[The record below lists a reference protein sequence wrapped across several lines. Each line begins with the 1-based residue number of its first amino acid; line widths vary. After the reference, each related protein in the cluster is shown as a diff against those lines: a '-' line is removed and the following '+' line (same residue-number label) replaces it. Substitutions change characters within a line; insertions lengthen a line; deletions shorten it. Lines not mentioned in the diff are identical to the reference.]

1 VKIEL
6 KKPHLKRKQG
16 DTEPAVNAN
25 FAAADF
31 SVGGMATPAYATE
44 ESSPDAF
51 SVDVRNADAS
61 VNILDEADGTKWWKK
76 ILAPGLVSEIG
87 TGIALMSFFSLMLA
101 SANML
106 TAIPFALVGVI
117 TYLVLT
123 FLGNI
128 LTERVKYFAAAGI
141 IVALVVLIIVLRHY
155 ILGGI
160 GSIMN
165 EVYNVSEAEQAYI
178 YNKFSLS
185 SAAESHPDMCVRL
198 AVVWVSMLVGTIAS
212 IPPAVVRKIIGIVAV
227 CASMIAFAY
236 YGILPSAVC
245 LVVMAIA
252 LILLLAGGSFLSTL
266 PVALASL
273 LIFGLIMLI
282 NPGENYGISRADE
295 NIRDRLALRSAYL
308 ETSQEM
314 EMPDQSEMFDDTET
328 GKNPDANYEIQNKGI
343 IWLIVIGVILLSL
356 AAVAYFIYSRYK
368 KRRAKNRLGLDNPD
382 PKKAITAMFPY
393 GVKWLG
399 AGDIDVTGKA
409 FEKLIPVV
417 EYSISPE
424 YASNFEG
431 MYALWQEAAYSD
443 HPMDE
448 EGRTN
453 MQSFIDETKSLITS
467 NFNFK
472 DKIRAAL
479 KYAL

>member
-1 VKIEL
+1 MKIEF
-6 KKPHLKRKQG
+6 KKPQLKRNKEEA
-16 DTEPAVNAN
+16 EPSVSAN

-31 SVGGMATPAYATE
+31 NVGSFEVPAYAATE
-44 ESSPDAF
+44 PSSDAF

-61 VNILDEADGTKWWKK
+61 VNILDEAEGTKWWKK
-76 ILAPGLVSEIG
+76 IFAPGLASEIG
-87 TGIALMSFFSLMLA
+87 TGIALMSLFSLLLA
-101 SANML
+101 SANMM

-123 FLGNI
+123 YLGNI
-128 LTERVKYFAAAGI
+128 LTERAKYIAAAV
-141 IVALVVLIIVLRHY
+141 IVVVLVILMIAFRRY
-155 ILGGI
+155 IWGGI
-160 GSIMN
+160 CTVMN
-165 EVYNVSEAEQAYI
+165 EVYSASEAEQAYI
-178 YNKFSLS
+178 YNKFNVS
-185 SAAESHPDMCVRL
+185 SVAESHPDMSVRL
-198 AVVWVSMLVGTIAS
+198 AVVWVSMLVGAIAS
-212 IPPAVVRKIIGIVAV
+212 TPPAIARKVIGIFAV

-236 YGILPSAVC
+236 YGILPSVVC

-252 LILLLAGGSFLSTL
+252 LILLLAGGSLLSTL

-273 LIFGLIMLI
+273 LIFGLVILI
-282 NPGENYGISRADE
+282 SPGESYGISRVDE
-295 NIRDRLALRSAYL
+295 NIRDWLALRSAYL
-308 ETSQEM
+308 ETSQDM

-328 GKNPDANYEIQNKGI
+328 GNNPDANYEIQNKGI
-343 IWLIVIGVILLSL
+343 VWLIATAVILLLL
-356 AAVAYFIYSRYK
+356 AAAAYLIYSRYK
-368 KRRAKNRLGLDNPD
+368 KRRDKNRLGLDNPD

-393 GVKWLG
+393 GVRWLG
-399 AGDIDVTGKA
+399 AGDIDVSGKA

-424 YASNFEG
+424 YANNFEG

-448 EGRTN
+448 EGRTS
-453 MQSFIDETKSLITS
+453 MQSFIDETKNLITS